1 MKTLSNKPTRKRGF
15 HAANVAV
22 IGLGR
27 FGSALALELV
37 NSGHQVLG
45 IDSDEKVV
53 QAISAD
59 LTHAVAADTTDEET
73 LRELGLSDMD
83 SAVVAIGVDLEA
95 SILTVSLLK
104 EIGVPEIWAKAMSD
118 SHGRILGQLGVDH
131 VIFPEKDMGK
141 RIAHSV
147 GGDQLDYIEIDEGF
161 AMAKTIAAPSF
172 VGKSLTEL
180 AIRREYGVIVVATAS
195 GDVNYVPATP
205 ATVIGDGEY
214 LIVAGPK
221 DKLETFSRA
230 Q

>member
-1 MKTLSNKPTRKRGF
+1 MAKRLRTIGGERLQTP
-15 HAANVAV
+15 VAV

-27 FGSALALELV
+27 FGSALALELQ
-37 NSGHQVLG
+37 SLGHEVLG
-45 IDSDEKVV
+45 IDLDSELV
-53 QAISAD
+53 QNYSPMLTRTVTAD
-59 LTHAVAADTTDEET
+59 STNADAM
-73 LRELGLSDMD
+73 RELGVDTFD
-83 SAVVAIGVDLEA
+83 RVVVAIGVDLEA

-104 EIGVPEIWAKAMSD
+104 EIGVAEVWAKAMSD
-118 SHGRILGQLGVDH
+118 SHGRILAQLGVDH

-180 AIRREYGVIVVATAS
+180 AIRREYGVIVVATAK
-195 GDVNYVPATP
+195 GDVNYIPATP
-205 ATVIGDGEY
+205 STVICEGEY

-221 DKLETFSRA
+221 DRLEIFSRV

>member
-1 MKTLSNKPTRKRGF
+1 MAKRLRTIGGERLQTP
-15 HAANVAV
+15 VAV

-27 FGSALALELV
+27 FGSALALELQ
-37 NSGHQVLG
+37 SLGHEVLG
-45 IDSDEKVV
+45 IDLDSELV
-53 QAISAD
+53 QNFSPMLTRTVTAD
-59 LTHAVAADTTDEET
+59 STNADAM
-73 LRELGLSDMD
+73 RELGVDTFD
-83 SAVVAIGVDLEA
+83 RVVVAIGVDLEA

-104 EIGVPEIWAKAMSD
+104 EIGVAEVWAKAMSD
-118 SHGRILGQLGVDH
+118 SHGRILAQLGVDH

-180 AIRREYGVIVVATAS
+180 AIRREYGVIVVATAK
-195 GDVNYVPATP
+195 GDVNYIPATP
-205 ATVIGDGEY
+205 STVIGEGEY

-221 DKLETFSRA
+221 DRLEIFSRV